1 VGSCLTFSCR
11 SVPCPPFALYLA
23 GAHVVGTH
31 AFGPITDAAG
41 LNVTVI
47 STGDYVSFSIVARS
61 DLVPGVWDLADAIPG
76 ALDELTAAAKR
87 LPSGASRRARRSRI
101 AWPRRIESV
110 S

>member
-1 VGSCLTFSCR
+1 
-11 SVPCPPFALYLA
+11 LYLA

-31 AFGPITDAAG
+31 AFRPITDAAG